1 MIPKEV
7 SNKARECNGFK
18 WLTLI
23 GLRIVRIHLWF
34 DLRGRPKH
42 SAVFLFY
49 QGRHWPYLG
58 APLQHIATN
67 ALVTHQSL
75 DHIVQHLQHRSHRQ
89 TSLLGRFTCQKQG
102 CRNPPA
108 PHRFPARLL
117 SPKPT
122 IHTTNGSHIH
132 SHTFRSRILHTGT
145 LYLLSPP
152 TLAPIYLTAASS
164 PPPSS
169 LPPAACTCQPLAQKS
184 ASLPAARV
192 FPGFFSTP
200 RPTPL
205 TGEPYNTANDI
216 TALASVTANTVL
228 EGSFRSCLTATA
240 NYFFLSFFGFDRD
253 GGHQVCAPGYRDVY

>member
-1 MIPKEV
+1 MKV
-7 SNKARECNGFK
+7 ATGSAWVLHCNESPQLHSYHISHTG
-18 WLTLI
+18 
-23 GLRIVRIHLWF
+23 RIISR
-34 DLRGRPKH
+34 
-42 SAVFLFY
+42 
-49 QGRHWPYLG
+49 
-58 APLQHIATN
+58 
-67 ALVTHQSL
+67 
-75 DHIVQHLQHRSHRQ
+75 LQHRSHRQ
-89 TSLLGRFTCQKQG
+89 TSPRCCFTCQKQG

-152 TLAPIYLTAASS
+152 TLASIYLTAASS

-169 LPPAACTCQPLAQKS
+169 LPPAACTCQPPAQKS
-184 ASLPAARV
+184 ASLSAARV
-192 FPGFFSTP
+192 FPGIFSPP

-216 TALASVTANTVL
+216 TALASGICQHCT
-228 EGSFRSCLTATA
+228 GR
-240 NYFFLSFFGFDRD
+240 FFSPLPDRYCQHFLFLNRD
-253 GGHQVCAPGYRDVY
+253 GGHQVCAPGYRYVY